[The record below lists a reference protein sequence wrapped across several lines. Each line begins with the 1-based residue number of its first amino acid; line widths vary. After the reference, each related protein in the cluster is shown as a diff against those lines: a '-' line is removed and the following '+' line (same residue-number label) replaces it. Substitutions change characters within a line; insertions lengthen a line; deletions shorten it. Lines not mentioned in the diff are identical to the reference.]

1 MWKVNRIQDPKF
13 VFLALSGRFEGEQLQ
28 QLQEALVREADGH
41 DLALDLKDVRLL
53 DQQVV
58 AFLADCEAQGATL
71 RNCPGYIRDWIDAR
85 RGSDGMA
92 KTPAAPKRG
101 SGRSSSNYGL

>member
-1 MWKVNRIQDPKF
+1 MWKVNRIQDSEF
-13 VFLALSGRFEGEQLQ
+13 VVLGLSGRLEGEQLQ
-28 QLQEALVREADGH
+28 QLREVFAREADGEN
-41 DLALDLKDVRLL
+41 LALDLRDVRLV

-58 AFLADCEAQGATL
+58 TFLADCEARGVTL